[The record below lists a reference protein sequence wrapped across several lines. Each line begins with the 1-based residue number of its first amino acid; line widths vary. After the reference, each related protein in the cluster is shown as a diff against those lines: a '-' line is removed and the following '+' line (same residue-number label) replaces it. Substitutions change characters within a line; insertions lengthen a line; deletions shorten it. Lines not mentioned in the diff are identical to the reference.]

1 MKGLVFLVIL
11 FFSVQNGFAQI
22 GNVFKGD
29 ETNDTIFFVELD
41 TFSITARPVHN
52 YNYSRYETIVKKV
65 YPYADTAVSLLK
77 ELNDLQFDKKRDE
90 KKYKKELED
99 KLRDNF
105 EDKLKNLSRS
115 QGEVLI
121 DIIER
126 NSGQTMYNILKEVKS
141 GSTAFWWNNASK
153 IYGYDLKEGYHAENN
168 PTLENII
175 ADYEAK
181 YKKSK

>member
-1 MKGLVFLVIL
+1 MRKLLIVSIL
-11 FFSVQNGFAQI
+11 LISVQIGFSQI

-29 ETNDTIFFVELD
+29 EITDTIFFVELD
-41 TFSITARPVHN
+41 TFSITARPLHN
-52 YNYSRYETIVKKV
+52 YNYSRYESIVNKV
-65 YPYADTAVSLLK
+65 YPFADTAIVLLR
-77 ELNDLQFDKKRDE
+77 ELNALQFDKKRDE

-99 KLRDNF
+99 KLRESF

-126 NSGQTMYNILKEVKS
+126 NTGRTMYNILKDVKN

-153 IYGYDLKEGYHAENN
+153 IYGYDLKEGYNPLNN

-181 YKKSK
+181 H